1 MKTSLGWIV
10 KLSSSPDGNLPREQL
25 ARNPPSVSFYPA
37 WPSLYM
43 CCRSTALR
51 FHLHSNFFFD
61 ENIYLHRTSLFS
73 QPIHQIKDFKRWP
86 TVKDLALRG
95 KKHTLESAL
104 EGPNWIYNNKKPF
117 KSWNSWL
124 SPSCSKKSCLAL
136 RGSQRGLYFSN
147 LFNLVQNMFER
158 LT

>member
-1 MKTSLGWIV
+1 MKTSFGWIV
-10 KLSSSPDGNLPREQL
+10 KLSSSPVGNLL
-25 ARNPPSVSFYPA
+25 CHVIYLSFHAQRVAILNKYV
-37 WPSLYM
+37 
-43 CCRSTALR
+43 
-51 FHLHSNFFFD
+51 HLHVNSWPEILHRYNFIQHDQVCTCAVDPQLWGFICTATFFLD

-86 TVKDLALRG
+86 TVKDLALRE

-124 SPSCSKKSCLAL
+124 SPSCSKN
-136 RGSQRGLYFSN
+136 R
-147 LFNLVQNMFER
+147 V
-158 LT
+158 